1 MPGRISKNQHEIFF
15 KLLRTIELTSI
26 RTKTLTYE
34 SFEKKPLTR
43 QHGSVEVREK
53 SVDLDKARK
62 QLNCSVGFDI
72 VIRRDNGQVSF
83 TMSIL
88 YLLEFRVE
96 DVNLAEFLLEDKET
110 SQMLSRNQ
118 LVKLAWSY
126 MRSELSHALASA
138 GLAFSPLPL
147 FR

>member
-1 MPGRISKNQHEIFF
+1 MPGRISENQHGGFF
-15 KLLRTIELTSI
+15 KLLQIIELTSI

-34 SFEKKPLTR
+34 SFEKKLLTSQR
-43 QHGSVEVREK
+43 GSVDVKEK

-62 QLNCSVGFDI
+62 QLNCNVGFDI
-72 VIRRDNGQVSF
+72 VIKKDTGQVSF
-83 TMSIL
+83 KMSIL

-96 DVNLAEFLLEDKET
+96 DVSLAEFLLEDKET
-110 SQMLSRNQ
+110 YQMFSRNQ

-138 GLAFSPLPL
+138 DLAFSPLPL
-147 FR
+147 LR